1 MTTWGTPPDLS
12 TWSGPRVADLAWA
25 ARAAELDVL
34 AAGAAVGDRAV
45 RELLALQSSDWPFL
59 ASVGT
64 AGEYPRERFLGH
76 AAGLR
81 AALADPS
88 AEAALRNLAPRLA
101 RAALLEP

>member
-1 MTTWGTPPDLS
+1 MTTWGTPRDLS

-25 ARAAELDVL
+25 ARAAELDVV

-59 ASVGT
+59 ASAGRRASTRVSASTGT
-64 AGEYPRERFLGH
+64 RRRCAWRWPT
-76 AAGLR
+76 R
-81 AALADPS
+81 AAEP
-88 AEAALRNLAPRLA
+88 ALRNLAPRLA